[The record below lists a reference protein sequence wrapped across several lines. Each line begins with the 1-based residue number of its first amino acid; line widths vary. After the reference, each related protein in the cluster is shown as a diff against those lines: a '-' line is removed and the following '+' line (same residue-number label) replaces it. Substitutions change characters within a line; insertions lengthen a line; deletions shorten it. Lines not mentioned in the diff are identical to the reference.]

1 MLGATRP
8 AITFTK
14 SWGGCWQSVNDKGGS
29 ERSVFFYYVKSKKRR
44 GGSAAWRVLH
54 HIKNLK
60 SGRKPYVPLS
70 LSLSFPP
77 LLRILYPFT
86 ELRSF
91 PYCRWMGYI
100 VRGWTPSLSPFFFS
114 LSFSQG
120 NLKTHWLALHKSPAG
135 DIDPL
140 VWIAIGSMRECHQ

>member
-1 MLGATRP
+1 MPRALPSHLLKVEGDAGSQLT
-8 AITFTK
+8 I
-14 SWGGCWQSVNDKGGS
+14 KGG
-29 ERSVFFYYVKSKKRR
+29 V
-44 GGSAAWRVLH
+44 SALYFS
-54 HIKNLK
+54 IMLNLK
-60 SGRKPYVPLS
+60 RGEGEVLRGVCCITSKTLKAEENLTYLS

>member
-70 LSLSFPP
+70 LSLFPP
-77 LLRILYPFT
+77 SSSDPLSVHRTPVISILSMNGVYSQGVNP
-86 ELRSF
+86 LSF
-91 PYCRWMGYI
+91 
-100 VRGWTPSLSPFFFS
+100 SFFFS